1 METTTME
8 MRSMSRP
15 ETTWFEKVVL
25 VHQQREEVFEEL
37 ATLEFVPRWHRSIEG
52 IPPQGSFELAGY
64 EPPGRLTLAGFL
76 GPFEVL
82 LEYDLGE
89 IALGTVVTVRVELQ
103 PAGSL
108 PDDTVW
114 VGLVSDLQAQV
125 AASLERLKRL
135 PGSES

>member
-1 METTTME
+1 MESIAME

-25 VHQQREEVFEEL
+25 VHQQREQVFEEL
-37 ATLEFVPRWHRSIEG
+37 ATLSYVPRWRGAVEG
-52 IPPQGSFELAGY
+52 IAPERLFELAGY

-103 PAGSL
+103 PTGSL
-108 PDDTVW
+108 PDDAMW
-114 VGLVSDLQAQV
+114 VGMVSEVQAEV

-135 PGSES
+135 PESES